1 MRTAMAGL
9 LGLALTLV
17 DARAVAQEPAEGIT
31 LTVAGTD
38 RSAIVVNP
46 APEGERRPAVI
57 VLHGGMGSAKDMRA
71 RSGFDQLARAEGFI
85 AAYGEGTEF
94 KDEMHAWN
102 TGYLLRRQVRGADDI
117 AYLDALI
124 DRLVAD
130 HGADPARIF
139 MTGGSNG
146 GMMTFTYAVKRPERL
161 AAAAPVV
168 ASMFTFDRVPGVP
181 LPILIIN
188 GAKDDEVP
196 LAGGMSKNPLVRN
209 AQAAP
214 FKPVREVV
222 DFWAKANKSVAE
234 GKTAVDGTVTT
245 VTHAAGPGGAVTEFV
260 LDSAGGHGWPGAR
273 ARRDDNAPIMAFRG
287 AERVWAFF
295 KDKSRA
301 TTAAPAAAPIT
312 VLKFPDLVD
321 PARATPG
328 RDAPAA
334 PRKVPVMVHLPAGTG
349 PFPVV
354 VVSHGAGGDWDTHF
368 GQAQDLAANGYA
380 VLCLQH
386 VGSDRARLKSGGLR
400 MMKTIEAMTRDA
412 DEVLTRPRDV
422 GFALD
427 QAAEWNASHERLR
440 GTLDLDRVGLMGHSF
455 GAYTTLAACGMRPA
469 LTWLTPRVGAGGGL
483 GPDLRDPR
491 VKCGVALS
499 PQGPGEPFFL
509 PESFAGLR
517 VPLLGITG
525 SNDDQQAG
533 RKASD
538 RKDAF
543 ALWGGTG
550 HSFVWLANARHNDFT
565 SSSGTTGWSL
575 PSSTREEVQPIA
587 RAATRAFLDLH
598 LKGDR
603 EAAKRLTAE
612 ALTPLLRGE
621 IDAVTVLS
629 K

>member
-1 MRTAMAGL
+1 MGPMLTAL
-9 LGLALTLV
+9 LAAALCWAADGEIALRV
-17 DARAVAQEPAEGIT
+17 G
-31 LTVAGTD
+31 GTD
-38 RSAIVVNP
+38 RSAIVVNA

-146 GMMTFTYAVKRPERL
+146 GMMTFVYAAKRPERL

-168 ASMFTFDRVPGVP
+168 ASMFTFDTVPGVP

-196 LAGGMSKNPLVRN
+196 LAGGMSRNPVVSR

-222 DFWAKANKSVAE
+222 DFWTKANKSEAE

-260 LDSAGGHGWPGAR
+260 LDAAGGHGWPGAR

-295 KDKSRA
+295 KDKSRV
-301 TTAAPAAAPIT
+301 TAAVPAAVAIT
-312 VLKFPDLVD
+312 VLEFPDLVD
-321 PARATPG
+321 PARTTPG

-334 PRKVPVMVHLPAGTG
+334 PRKVPVKVHLPAGTG

-386 VGSDRARLKSGGLR
+386 AGSDRARLKSGGLR
-400 MMKTIEAMTRDA
+400 MMKTMEAMTRDA

-422 GFALD
+422 SFALD
-427 QAAEWNASHERLR
+427 RAKEWNASHERLR
-440 GTLDLDRVGLMGHSF
+440 GKFDLDRVGVMGHSY
-455 GAYTTLAACGMRPA
+455 GAYTTMAACGMRPA